1 MEELSKAE
9 KRKLINARYYA
20 KKRSEKGQK
29 VDMSYD
35 NLKLE
40 NIELKKTIEK
50 LKEDIKNLKG
60 NQMGMEINWSDDED

>member
-1 MEELSKAE
+1 MEGLSKAE

-20 KKRSEKGQK
+20 KKRSEKGHK